1 MNVARRNGKICQ
13 EAPNTNDLR
22 GKRNAANGYAIRR
35 NKRPNVLLTAVCR
48 RLYNGFGYIEI
59 KMARR
64 PLVAANWKMNG
75 LKASVAELEKI
86 IAGARSLAAVDLVVC
101 PPATLIA
108 SFAAKAQGT
117 PVAIGGQDCHAE
129 AAGAYT
135 GDISAEMLRDA
146 GAAAVIVGH
155 SERRRYH
162 GESDAQ
168 VRAKALAARRAGLLA
183 IICIGETRAEREAGH
198 TRDILRAQ
206 LDGSLPDGCQNIVV
220 AYEPVWAIGS
230 GLTPTRDDV
239 GEMHA
244 FIRARLSSRFGG
256 SGGETRILYGGSVI
270 PANARELLRVADV
283 DGALVGGA
291 SLSADKFLAIAGVY
305 RNL

>member
-1 MNVARRNGKICQ
+1 
-13 EAPNTNDLR
+13 
-22 GKRNAANGYAIRR
+22 
-35 NKRPNVLLTAVCR
+35 
-48 RLYNGFGYIEI
+48 
-59 KMARR
+59 MARR

-75 LKASVAELEKI
+75 LKASIAELEKI
-86 IAGARSLAAVDLVVC
+86 IAGARALAAVDLVVC

-108 SFAAKAQGT
+108 SFAAKALGT
-117 PVAIGGQDCHAE
+117 RVAIGGQDCHAE

-162 GESDAQ
+162 GETDAA
-168 VRAKALAARRAGLLA
+168 VRAKAIAARRAGLLA
-183 IICIGETRAEREAGH
+183 IICIGETRAQRDAGR
-198 TRDILRAQ
+198 TRDVLRAQ
-206 LDGSLPDGCQNIVV
+206 LDGSLPGNGESVAI

-230 GLTPTRDDV
+230 GSTPTRDDI

-244 FIRARLSSRFGG
+244 FIRAQLSSRFVETGRN
-256 SGGETRILYGGSVI
+256 TRILYGGSVK
-270 PANARELLRVADV
+270 PGNARDLLSMGDV

-291 SLSADKFLAIAGVY
+291 SLNADEFLAIAGVY